1 MTLAAIM
8 SAIMGFSALG
18 YVLLGL
24 LVTGSARNRA
34 NAPLGITF
42 VLMGVWVAGGSV
54 ELVATSW
61 SLFSVAHL
69 GHFLGTAFV
78 PVTLFICFRQYTG
91 SAISNTVLSAM
102 LVVPLCSF
110 VIAATNPWHELMWLV
125 PAASEAGA
133 ILTRSETW
141 GLWFLFVHAP
151 YTYTMVVLSVTL
163 LLLHSPSV
171 APADRRGLLL
181 LAGVSMIVMA
191 GSAAHDFGYGPEQ
204 LSIAA
209 LVLAAMLPVYAW
221 MIIGKRINQHSP
233 LTYEAIFQNMQD
245 AAIVLDDQQRI
256 IGLNHGAEALLDI
269 SEHDALR
276 KSLESVFGEG
286 VPEVYAALQSG
297 EPQKML
303 TITGR
308 FLHVQVTPIATSKGT
323 TRLGQVV
330 MFRDVSDVERAQREV
345 LNSEKL
351 LRTLVDHSV
360 NGIIRLHWV
369 QGDSGNKELR
379 CIFANSAAGRFLN
392 VEADDLAS
400 CTVAELMVKV
410 STGMPAAESEDLSRK
425 FEDVINNGVVLDT
438 EACVE
443 VNGKRHWL
451 RLMAEPVG
459 DDIAVTLID
468 STDRKAEELRMEF
481 MASSDPLTG
490 VLNRRGF
497 EREAAKRLTASAD
510 DATGALLFIDL
521 NDFKQINDDH
531 GHEAGDQ
538 LLTIAAQRL
547 KASLRPCDIIG
558 RPGGD
563 EFVALVPDVLP
574 HVADILAKRLTAS
587 LEMPYLIGSKSLHC
601 AASIGLALYPK
612 NANTLTGLMRAAD
625 QAMYRAK
632 ARCRGTA
639 ENARRLLL
647 LEKAV

>member
-1 MTLAAIM
+1 MTFAAIL
-8 SAIMGFSALG
+8 SAMLGFSAVG
-18 YVLLGL
+18 YVLLGMR
-24 LVTGSARNRA
+24 VTGSIRNTA
-34 NAPLGITF
+34 AAPLGITF

-54 ELVATSW
+54 ELVAS
-61 SLFSVAHL
+61 SSAVFSAAHL
-69 GHFLGTAFV
+69 GHFIGMAFV
-78 PVTLFICFRQYTG
+78 PVTLLICYRQYTG
-91 SAISNTVLSAM
+91 STTSYAAISAM
-102 LVVPLCSF
+102 LIVPLCSM
-110 VIAATNPWHELMWLV
+110 VIAVTNPWHELMWQW
-125 PAASEAGA
+125 PAAPEVGTVFARQE
-133 ILTRSETW
+133 IW
-141 GLWFLFVHAP
+141 GPWFLFVHAP
-151 YTYTMVVLSVTL
+151 YTYAMVVLSVTL

-171 APADRRGLLL
+171 ATANRRMLVL
-181 LAGVSMIVMA
+181 LAGLSLIAMTA
-191 GSAAHDFGYGPEQ
+191 SGAHDLGYGPDGV
-204 LSIAA
+204 SIVA

-221 MIIGKRINQHSP
+221 MIIARRINQRSP
-233 LTYEAIFQNMQD
+233 FTYEAVFQNMQD

-276 KSLESVFGEG
+276 RSLESVFGEG
-286 VPEVYAALQSG
+286 VPEVYRALESG

-303 TITGR
+303 TNTGR
-308 FLHVQVTPIATSKGT
+308 FLHVQVTPISTNKATT
-323 TRLGQVV
+323 CTGQVV
-330 MFRDVSDVERAQREV
+330 IFRDVSDVERAQREV

-351 LRTLVDHSV
+351 LRTLVNHSV

-369 QGDSGNKELR
+369 EDESGNKALR

-400 CTVAELMVKV
+400 CTVAELIVKV
-410 STGMPAAESEDLSRK
+410 STGMTSAESAELSRK
-425 FEDVINNGVVLDT
+425 FADVIKNGVVLDT

-443 VNGKRHWL
+443 VDGKRHWL

-468 STDRKAEELRMEF
+468 STDRKVEELRMEF
-481 MASSDPLTG
+481 MASTDPLTG

-497 EREAAKRLTASAD
+497 EREAAKRLTESAD

-531 GHEAGDQ
+531 GHETGDQ
-538 LLTIAAQRL
+538 LLMIAAQRL
-547 KASLRPCDIIG
+547 RSSLRSFDIIG

-574 HVADILAKRLTAS
+574 DVADMLAQRLTES
-587 LEMPYLIGSKSLHC
+587 LEMPYVIGSKSLRC
-601 AASIGLALYPK
+601 TASIGLALYPK

-647 LEKAV
+647 LEKAS